1 MIPSDEEASNTSH
14 NNKFQDA
21 ADVVKD
27 IASRGVFT
35 NAGNTFDAG
44 VAATEVV
51 GDAVTGVVQNAADA
65 ARPYVTN
72 QYTEAAA
79 KPFVYVAEPVVQ
91 QYNNLLYPVVSGK
104 GDGFGALGKEDV
116 ILRIEISAS
125 SEVKAMRICS
135 IVVNIFSFCAVLALL
150 GLKFD
155 ADVEAEL
162 VDSNSYFIA
171 LVVISSILLAVLLIV
186 AVVFIR
192 RIINAWRTGLQ
203 WSDRRM
209 SISTY
214 ALLALILQIINLSA
228 MLASAAYA
236 LTGTCRWQTLVVA
249 SLGFVQWTLWNG
261 TLFLLIALAHNGSL
275 WRGRTKSST
284 KKEERKKAADEKRP
298 NKIGTDDKGD
308 NGGAA
313 TNVPV
318 DADKMQQPVTALVMD
333 APVRIHVPKLFFWA
347 VAQASLILTLLK
359 FTAGFNNQVNG
370 GSCLSDAPLICAPP
384 GGVGV
389 VGLILQVCMFWLYFL
404 TYSYYAWRTSKDLK
418 SRPYSEM
425 RFARMVFGIQYE
437 QVLPV
442 FLTFT
447 VSATL
452 LLTIET
458 SSCWTFVQ
466 TWMGMVPLQL
476 MGAMMAGSLCFYFM
490 PKKPGSE
497 EEILQTWLQEFA
509 WSEKQLPKAI
519 SRRNAKLAGSR
530 ALAEKPMFC
539 IETAIKLLYYS
550 RLTYKVSE
558 KEFAELSGGENSP
571 NSNVISTTTDGKMIT
586 KQLPGREEEI
596 KDGEQNKQSE
606 EVGTVI
612 ADLELG
618 EVGRDPLNG
627 SIPFAKSLYGLTKA
641 ELFYEEVSD
650 TKGMVFWGNNTI
662 VVAFEG
668 TSSFENALTDI
679 NFLKVYHPPKRTAP
693 LSSFLGYKLIHIPVR
708 VHKGF
713 LDAWTKNG
721 FDQRVLARI
730 HQIINE
736 EFSYNDPESNTNSG
750 SGSAVSV
757 YVTGH
762 SLGGALATLAA
773 HDIKSAHPSVD
784 MTVYTF
790 GSPRVGNKAFAYEY
804 NTLVNNHFGLING
817 QDPVARQPKG
827 RYKRVGD
834 RVLLDN
840 LGDIIVRPTYLE
852 MHLINQMGK

>member
-1 MIPSDEEASNTSH
+1 MIPRDEEASNPSH

-21 ADVVKD
+21 ADAVKD
-27 IASRGVFT
+27 FASRDAFT
-35 NAGNTFDAG
+35 NAGNTIDAG
-44 VAATEVV
+44 VAATKVV
-51 GDAVTGVVQNAADA
+51 GDAVTGAAQNASDA
-65 ARPYVTN
+65 ARPYVVN

-79 KPFVYVAEPVVQ
+79 KPFVDVAEPIFQ
-91 QYNNLLYPVVSGK
+91 QYNNLLFPAVSGQ
-104 GDGFGALGKEDV
+104 GDGFGGLGKEEV

-135 IVVNIFSFCAVLALL
+135 IVINVISFLAVLGLL
-150 GLKFD
+150 GLKFED
-155 ADVEAEL
+155 DVEADL
-162 VDSNSYFIA
+162 VDSNSFFIA
-171 LVVISSILLAVLLIV
+171 SVVISSILLAVLLIV

-192 RIINAWRTGLQ
+192 RIINAWGTGLK
-203 WSDRRM
+203 WSHRRT
-209 SISTY
+209 STASY
-214 ALLALILQIINLSA
+214 AFLVLILQISNLSA

-261 TLFLLIALAHNGSL
+261 TLFLLIALAHNGSF
-275 WRGRTKSST
+275 WRGRTKGSLEI
-284 KKEERKKAADEKRP
+284 EERKKAADEKRQ

-308 NGGAA
+308 NLGAG
-313 TNVPV
+313 TDVPV
-318 DADKMQQPVTALVMD
+318 KAEKPQQPNTALVMD
-333 APVRIHVPKLFFWA
+333 APVRIHSPKLIFWA
-347 VAQASLILTLLK
+347 IAQASLIMTFLK
-359 FTAGFNNQVNG
+359 IAVKGGGGGG
-370 GSCLSDAPLICAPP
+370 GSCLSDAPLICESPDGAAN
-384 GGVGV
+384 VGF
-389 VGLILQVCMFWLYFL
+389 ILHVCMFWLYFF
-404 TYSYYAWRTSKDLK
+404 TYSYYAWKTSKDLK

-425 RFARMVFGIQYE
+425 RLARMVFGIQYE

-458 SSCWTFVQ
+458 SSCWTFVE

-497 EEILQTWLQEFA
+497 EEVIQTWLQEFA
-509 WSEKQLPKAI
+509 WSEKQLPEAI

-530 ALAEKPMFC
+530 ALAENPMFC

-550 RLTYKVSE
+550 RLTYKVNE
-558 KEFAELSGGENSP
+558 KEFARLSDGDNDTS
-571 NSNVISTTTDGKMIT
+571 SNAIGTMTDEKMIT

-596 KDGEQNKQSE
+596 KDGDQNKQPE

-618 EVGRDPLNG
+618 EVDKDPLLG

-641 ELFYEEVSD
+641 ELFYEEVTD

-662 VVAFEG
+662 AVAFEG

-679 NFLKVYHPPKRTAP
+679 NFLKVYHPPTRTAP
-693 LSSFLGYKLIHIPVR
+693 MSSSWGSKLIPVPVR

-713 LDAWTKNG
+713 LNAWTKNG
-721 FDQRVLARI
+721 FDQRVLAKI

-736 EFSYNDPESNTNSG
+736 EFSYQDIESNTDSR
-750 SGSAVSV
+750 SGSAISV

-773 HDIKSAHPSVD
+773 HAIKSAHPSVD

-790 GSPRVGNKAFAYEY
+790 GSPRVGNKSFAYEY
-804 NTLVNNHFGLING
+804 NTLVNNHFGLISG
-817 QDPVARQPKG
+817 QDPVSRQPKG
-827 RYKRVGD
+827 WYKRVGD
-834 RVLLDN
+834 RVLIDN

-852 MHLINQMGK
+852 MHLINRMGK